1 MVAGSNREDREEK
14 KRSGGREP
22 RMIDEQDTSYWSACV
37 HSKRRGPGAP
47 GADAKRLTLL
57 DVNVLYYG

>member
-1 MVAGSNREDREEK
+1 
-14 KRSGGREP
+14 
-22 RMIDEQDTSYWSACV
+22 MIDEQDTSYWSACV
-37 HSKRRGPGAP
+37 HSKRRGPEAP